1 MTNLPG
7 YRLLS
12 STSNK
17 QILFNRTKWTHC
29 RNICAA
35 GQIQNILGHSIAV
48 TVLPRQN
55 ITVGLIEGLRWEEGT
70 LDFNMTLNSIC

>member
-29 RNICAA
+29 IVIFKTVYVF
-35 GQIQNILGHSIAV
+35 GEEEEKGLGIVS
-48 TVLPRQN
+48 TVL
-55 ITVGLIEGLRWEEGT
+55 E
-70 LDFNMTLNSIC
+70 F